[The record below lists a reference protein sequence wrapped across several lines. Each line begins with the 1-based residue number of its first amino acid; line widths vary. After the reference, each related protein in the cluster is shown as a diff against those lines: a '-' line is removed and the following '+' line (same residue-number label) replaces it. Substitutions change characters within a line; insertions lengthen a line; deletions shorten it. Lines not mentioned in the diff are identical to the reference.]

1 MPTDGIRAPLLLA
14 QLTDTHI
21 VSPETREPLY
31 VDNNGRLAAAVESL
45 IGERPTMDAV
55 LGTGDLVNDAA
66 AAEYDTLRQLVA
78 PLPVP
83 FLPIPGNHD
92 DRDLLRSTFPDTPWI
107 DADHA
112 SWVATVRGGLLD
124 GGPRTIRVIG
134 LDSTIPGEPG
144 AEFDADRESW
154 LRSVLADDRDVP
166 TVLAMHHPP
175 FSTGIS
181 WMDRAGFIGLDRLA
195 DVLTEFPVLRVMCGH
210 LHRPITSSIA
220 GVTAQVCLSTVQQ
233 IDLDLSP
240 EAGMSLILDPVGY
253 QIHRVGGPAGAPNV
267 ASHTRFIETGQA
279 AFSPDWA
286 DAAPSG

>member
-1 MPTDGIRAPLLLA
+1 MGVRTPLLLA
-14 QLTDTHI
+14 QVTDTHI

-31 VDNNGRLAAAVESL
+31 VDNNGRLEAAVASL
-45 IGERPTMDAV
+45 MGERPTMDAV
-55 LGTGDLVNDAA
+55 LGTGDLVNDAF
-66 AAEYDTLRQLVA
+66 AAEYDTLRRLVE
-78 PLPVP
+78 PLSMP

-92 DRDLLRSTFPDTPWI
+92 DRDLLRATFPDMPWV
-107 DADHA
+107 DAEHA
-112 SWVATVRGGLLD
+112 SWVTTVSGGRVD
-124 GGPRTIRVIG
+124 GAPRTIRVVG

-144 AEFDADRESW
+144 AEFDAERESW
-154 LRSVLADDRDVP
+154 LRSVLAIDRQLP

-181 WMDRAGFIGLDRLA
+181 WMDAAGFVGLDRLTA
-195 DVLTEFPVLRVMCGH
+195 VLIEFPVLRVMCGH

-233 IDLDLSP
+233 IDLDLAP
-240 EAGMSLILDPVGY
+240 EAGVSLILDPVGY
-253 QIHRVGGPAGAPNV
+253 QIHRVGGPAEAPNV

-279 AFSPDWA
+279 AFSPDWT